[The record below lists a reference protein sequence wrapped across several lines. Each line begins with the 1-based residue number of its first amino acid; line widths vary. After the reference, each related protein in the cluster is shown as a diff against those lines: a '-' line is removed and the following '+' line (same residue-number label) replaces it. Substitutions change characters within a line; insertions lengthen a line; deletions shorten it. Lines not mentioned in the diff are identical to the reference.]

1 MDITNNIK
9 MSKRIIVKKVN
20 QKKQKIDDLFIEEK
34 TNESSNISEKL
45 STKLVIKEETY
56 KIIRQDDKKI
66 QYIVHLADIHIKNN
80 ERHKEYRHVF
90 KNLINKL
97 NELKLN
103 NDNSV
108 VVICGDIGDEKQ
120 LTADAHNLLKD
131 LFIQLTDI
139 TTVCFILGN
148 HDIDTMSSTL
158 DSVSV
163 SVCKAFKTTNPIHFF
178 NNNCVYL
185 YNNIQFG
192 ATLMTYS
199 TNNVTQCKKQDNIV
213 NIGLYHGL
221 LKGYGGNNK
230 NYTIISNNSGSFNV
244 STSNTGK
251 FSMTDFKKANYDY
264 VLLGDYHEH
273 IYLDKEK
280 TVWYAGSLIQQSR
293 SEKYG
298 TKGFVLLDLLNETSE
313 HIKINDDYGMV
324 DISIDENGITNID
337 ETFIFPKYADIL
349 VKHKCDKSLVEAFYK
364 KIQDDG
370 INIISH
376 SENHDNSDFKIDT
389 YLEIKDEKINIT
401 EIRESEKII
410 DLIINMMD
418 KDMKDEMKD
427 EIKSIIKETLETTEI
442 KGEFK
447 CKKVELMSMEFN
459 NIMIYGKDNKIDF
472 TLFKD
477 KVVGLN
483 DANNAGK

>member
-1 MDITNNIK
+1 MPPKIK
-9 MSKRIIVKKVN
+9 TIRKK
-20 QKKQKIDDLFIEEK
+20 KIDDLFIENEQIDEK
-34 TNESSNISEKL
+34 VTPKKII
-45 STKLVIKEETY
+45 IKEETY
-56 KIIRQDDKKI
+56 KIIRQDDNEI
-66 QYIVHLADIHIKNN
+66 QYVICISDIHIKNN

-90 KNLINKL
+90 KNLMNELNKL
-97 NELKLN
+97 KIN
-103 NDNSV
+103 NNNSI

-120 LTADAHNLLKD
+120 LTADAHDLLKD
-131 LFIQLTDI
+131 LFIQLTEI
-139 TTVCFILGN
+139 TSVCFILGN

-158 DSVSV
+158 DSISV
-163 SVCKAFKTTNPIHFF
+163 SVCKAFKTTNPIYFF

-192 ATLMTYS
+192 TTLMTYS
-199 TNNVTQCKKQDNIV
+199 TNEVTQCKKQDNIV

-230 NYTIISNNSGSFNV
+230 NYTIISNNTV

-298 TKGFVLLDLLNETSE
+298 TKGFVLLDLLNKTSE

-337 ETFIFPKYADIL
+337 ESFIFPKYADIL

-418 KDMKDEMKD
+418 NEMKD
-427 EIKSIIKETLETTEI
+427 DMKEEIKTIIKETLETTEI

-447 CKKVELMSMEFN
+447 CKKVELMSM
-459 NIMIYGKDNKIDF
+459 
-472 TLFKD
+472 
-477 KVVGLN
+477 
-483 DANNAGK
+483 